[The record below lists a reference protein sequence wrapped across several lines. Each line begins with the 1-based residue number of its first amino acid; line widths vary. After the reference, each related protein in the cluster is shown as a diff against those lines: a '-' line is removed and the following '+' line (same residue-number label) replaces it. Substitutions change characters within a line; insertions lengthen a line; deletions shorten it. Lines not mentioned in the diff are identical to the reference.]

1 MSYVDHLLVRKY
13 FQYGIIG
20 ASFGSCLGHIR
31 VIFSNIVASLFLKWL
46 LCIQDMS
53 SDIFRTF
60 SDQIECKRFY
70 PRLKQGRDSKILIEH
85 LLFVKQI
92 FWLFSIMDLHK
103 SLWTFSESLLI
114 KPSMEYV
121 DSRYIVML
129 WIDLNQNG
137 YAEWFWLIPE
147 IPWDLPLPPLNFE
160 WFMKVSSIICSTAHL
175 FPGMKDLVTLMRL
188 NFIWLS
194 VFGCESSMLTMNMQK

>member
-1 MSYVDHLLVRKY
+1 MRTSDFAIGEVGRSTLGFRVHVLGILDLL
-13 FQYGIIG
+13 G
-20 ASFGSCLGHIR
+20 C
-31 VIFSNIVASLFLKWL
+31 
-46 LCIQDMS
+46 CIQDIS

-60 SDQIECKRFY
+60 SDQIECTRFY
-70 PRLKQGRDSKILIEH
+70 PRLKQGRDSKILIVH

-137 YAEWFWLIPE
+137 YAEWFLLIPE

-160 WFMKVSSIICSTAHL
+160 WFMKVSSIICSICTFVLLLKA
-175 FPGMKDLVTLMRL
+175 K
-188 NFIWLS
+188 S
-194 VFGCESSMLTMNMQK
+194 